1 MKLLD
6 RYSWSSK
13 GAGLCEPSG
22 RSTCVAAKGLAQ
34 ALLIRSL
41 RDVRKRGER
50 VTWLDTF
57 EEYQTRAVDLYRS
70 LGFYVAKEF
79 PRYRKSAG

>member
-1 MKLLD
+1 MLD

-13 GAGLCEPSG
+13 GAGPCEPSG
-22 RSTCVAAKGLAQ
+22 RPTCVAQKGLAQ
-34 ALLIRSL
+34 TLLIRAL
-41 RDVRKRGER
+41 RNVRERGKK
-50 VTWLDTF
+50 VIWLDTF